1 MTRKHQYNNVI
12 LGHELT
18 SAPLGINYQETSYH
32 GKDSVSQIDGASCK
46 GKPLFYQHYIE
57 AIAFPVTSVL
67 ISKRKIEYQLY
78 KILEERDSA
87 IAQEITQKEFCQGI
101 FSRCAPSLY
110 ITSSWRL
117 LTCTKI
123 ENNIKMNRICMTIK
137 SLQMCPKCNQ
147 AKPS

>member
-1 MTRKHQYNNVI
+1 M
-12 LGHELT
+12 
-18 SAPLGINYQETSYH
+18 
-32 GKDSVSQIDGASCK
+32 DSGQPVDGAFRK
-46 GKPLFYQHYIE
+46 GKPHFSYQHYIE

-78 KILEERDSA
+78 KMLEERDSA

-137 SLQMCPKCNQ
+137 SCRCGQSAIELNQ
-147 AKPS
+147 AD

>member
-1 MTRKHQYNNVI
+1 M
-12 LGHELT
+12 
-18 SAPLGINYQETSYH
+18 
-32 GKDSVSQIDGASCK
+32 DSGQPVDGAFRK
-46 GKPLFYQHYIE
+46 GKPHFSYQHYIE
-57 AIAFPVTSVL
+57 AISFPVTSVL

-137 SLQMCPKCNQ
+137 SCRCGQSAIELNQ
-147 AKPS
+147 AD